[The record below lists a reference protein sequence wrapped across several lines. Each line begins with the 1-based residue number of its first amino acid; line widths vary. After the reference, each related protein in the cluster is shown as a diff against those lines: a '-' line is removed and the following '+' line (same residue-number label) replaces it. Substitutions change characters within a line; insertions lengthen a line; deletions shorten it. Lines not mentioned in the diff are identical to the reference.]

1 MNILIF
7 GGTGSLGKETVK
19 HLRNKGHNVLIA
31 SRQNSNIDQIQISE
45 SFAELHEI
53 NFKIDAV
60 AWFQGANTNDSLST
74 SSEFMEI
81 FEANVNF
88 IIRSLKML
96 IKLDL
101 LGKTS
106 RLLIVSS
113 VWQRLSRKNKFSY
126 SVSKSAVAGI
136 IKSVTADYGKQGI
149 TINAI
154 LPGVIKNEM
163 TLKNLSQ
170 DQIEKIEST
179 TPLGKLVT
187 PQEVASIASWLLS
200 PDSSGIAG
208 QSITIDNGWSDIRD
222 I

>member
-1 MNILIF
+1 MNVLIF
-7 GGTGSLGKETVK
+7 GGTGSLGKEAVK
-19 HLRNKGHNVLIA
+19 NLKSKGHYVLIA
-31 SRQNSNIDQIQISE
+31 SRQKTNTDQIQISE
-45 SFAELHEI
+45 SFDELQEI
-53 NFKIDAV
+53 NCKIDAV
-60 AWFQGANTNDSLST
+60 AWFQGANVNDSLST
-74 SSEFMEI
+74 STEFMEI
-81 FEANVNF
+81 FEANVYY
-88 IIRSLKML
+88 IIRSLNML

-101 LGKTS
+101 LAKNS

-126 SVSKSAVAGI
+126 SVSKSSIAGI
-136 IKSVTADYGKQGI
+136 VKSVTADYGKEGI

-187 PQEVASIASWLLS
+187 PQEVASIATWLLS
-200 PDSSGIAG
+200 SESSGIAG